1 MATII
6 DVAKR
11 AGVSIKTVSRVMN
24 DHAYVRD
31 DTRERVTTAMREL
44 GYAPSDAARR
54 MRTGKSQL
62 IGMLYGD
69 PSSGYQS
76 RLNHAMLQACSEA
89 GTYLVAGL
97 FDEGKGHWREQLES
111 FLDRTRADRM
121 VLVPPMCNATVLQEV
136 LTDRGIGFVLVS
148 PSIVSPQAMSV
159 AMDDQQAARE
169 ITQYLI
175 ALGHRR
181 LAHISGDPNH
191 VASLLRRQGYEEAL
205 IEAGLPKPDP
215 SLIEEGRFGFR
226 EALSCAER
234 ILSLPERP
242 TAIFAASDD
251 MAAATMIA
259 AGKLGLSV
267 PGDLSIA
274 GFDDTPIANNIWP
287 ALTTIAQPFQQMAD
301 EAVRLLN
308 LPPEKKQQQ
317 NLQILC
323 PYELIVRDSCAAPK
337 RCQ

>member
-6 DVAKR
+6 DVAKK

-31 DTRERVTTAMREL
+31 DTREKVNRAMREL
-44 GYAPSDAARR
+44 GYAPSEAARR
-54 MRTGKSQL
+54 MRTGKSKL

-89 GTYLVAGL
+89 GTYLAAGL
-97 FDEGKGHWREQLES
+97 FDEARGEWKEQLEA

-121 VLVPPMCNATVLQEV
+121 VLVPPMCNATILQEALV
-136 LTDRGIGFVLVS
+136 ERNIRYVLVS
-148 PSIVSPQAMSV
+148 PSIMTGSTMSV

-175 ALGHRR
+175 QLGHKRIG
-181 LAHISGDPNH
+181 HISGDPNH
-191 VASLLRRQGYEEAL
+191 VASLLRRQGYEEA
-205 IEAGLPKPDP
+205 IIDAGLPRPDP
-215 SLIEEGRFGFR
+215 SLVSEGRFDFR
-226 EALSCAER
+226 LALDSAER
-234 ILSLPERP
+234 ILSQEDRP

-251 MAAATMIA
+251 MAAATLIA
-259 AGKLGLSV
+259 AGKMGLSV

-274 GFDDTPIANNIWP
+274 GFDDTPIAQNIWP
-287 ALTTIAQPFQQMAD
+287 ALTTIAQPFQEMAN

-308 LPPEKKQQQ
+308 LSDETKGQQK
-317 NLQILC
+317 LQILISH
-323 PYELIVRDSCAAPK
+323 ELIIRDSCAPPA
-337 RCQ
+337 